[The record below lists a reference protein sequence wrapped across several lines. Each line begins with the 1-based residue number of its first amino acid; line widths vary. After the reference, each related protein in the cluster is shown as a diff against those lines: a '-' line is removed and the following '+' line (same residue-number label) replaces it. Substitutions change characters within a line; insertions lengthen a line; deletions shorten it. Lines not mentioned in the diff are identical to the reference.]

1 MNVVLDGLLIE
12 SEDDFHDL
20 IAKELNLP
28 IWYGRN
34 LDALWDALTGM
45 VERPVSLV
53 WLNSEISRVRLSRYE
68 KIIGLFKDVA
78 EMDNAL
84 GRISRFEYFLK

>member
-1 MNVVLDGLLIE
+1 MNVIIDGLLIE
-12 SEDDFHDL
+12 SENDFHDV

-53 WLNSEISRVRLSRYE
+53 WINSEISRERLSRYE

-78 EMDNAL
+78 EMDKAL
-84 GRISRFEYFLK
+84 GRKSKFEYALA

>member
-84 GRISRFEYFLK
+84 GRISKFEYFLK

>member
-12 SEDDFHDL
+12 SEDDFHDFF
-20 IAKELNLP
+20 AKELNLP

-84 GRISRFEYFLK
+84 GRISKFEYFLK

>member
-1 MNVVLDGLLIE
+1 MNAILDGLLIE
-12 SEDDFHDL
+12 SEDDFHDA

-45 VERPVSLV
+45 VERPVRLV
-53 WLNSEISRVRLSRYE
+53 WINSEISRERLSRYE
-68 KIIGLFKDVA
+68 KIIDLFKDVA

-84 GRISRFEYFLK
+84 GRISKFEYVLR